1 MTTAGD
7 RAGGGAPTSLD
18 VRRRQGISRT
28 PYFARLPPH
37 SDRLESTQRAD
48 RCHPAPTHRVASR
61 SVQAASNATSTIRQR
76 AVFLDFDGTY
86 ADHGIVPAGHVGAVR
101 AARAAGH
108 LVFLCT
114 GRPRSMILRSVLAE
128 LDGFVA
134 AAGGYVEID
143 GNVLADHRFQPELA
157 ARVVSLL
164 DKYDV
169 AYLLEAPAAVY
180 GPPGVDR
187 RLDALLI
194 GHLQSFDHPDREGPR
209 DILDALSMSNDL
221 TSASF
226 SKITC
231 FDSPVPLASIAE
243 QLGPEVAVLP
253 SSIPDMG
260 DSAGEL
266 YLSWIN
272 KALGIQTVIDHLG
285 IDREQVV
292 AVGDGLNDIEM
303 LEFAGT
309 SVAIEGSDPRVLK
322 AAEHVAAGPHQ
333 EGLASLFVELGLVDA
348 A

>member
-1 MTTAGD
+1 MQ
-7 RAGGGAPTSLD
+7 P
-18 VRRRQGISRT
+18 
-28 PYFARLPPH
+28 
-37 SDRLESTQRAD
+37 
-48 RCHPAPTHRVASR
+48 
-61 SVQAASNATSTIRQR
+61 ASNVATTTSRR

-86 ADHGIVPAGHVGAVR
+86 ADHGVVPEGHVLAVR

-114 GRPRSMILRSVLAE
+114 GRPRSMILSSVLAE

-134 AAGGYVEID
+134 AAGGYVEI
-143 GNVLADHRFQPELA
+143 GGKVLADHRFPAELA
-157 ARVVSLL
+157 TQAVALL
-164 DKYDV
+164 DEHDV
-169 AYLLEAPAAVY
+169 AYLLEAPDAVF
-180 GPPGVDR
+180 GPLGVDR
-187 RLDALLI
+187 RLASLLI
-194 GHLQSFDHPDREGPR
+194 GHLRSSDHPDREGPR
-209 DILDALSMSNDL
+209 DILDALRMAGDL
-221 TSASF
+221 SGASF

-266 YLSWIN
+266 YLSWIH

-285 IDREQVV
+285 IDREQVI
-292 AVGDGLNDIEM
+292 AMGDGLNDIEM

-309 SVAIEGSDPRVLK
+309 SVAIDGSDPRVLK
-322 AAEHVAAGPHQ
+322 VADHVAPGPHE
-333 EGLASLFVELGLVDA
+333 EGLVSTFVALGLVDA